1 MEDISRRSGESIEN
15 ILNFYKHPEDED
27 YDFRRLFDV
36 YISDYKWEK
45 IFNIYDIGSTGEA
58 CIIEIT
64 EEDNDNESLNNLT
77 DAVSKTKSL
86 DEMEDEYWSLVEEKN
101 SYDVLDEVNII
112 RNDEEENKNNG
123 LKSADNE
130 VTIIEFE
137 EEIEQVQEEVPLKE
151 SPVEDEKEE
160 AHVEKVPIKE
170 TKVVEDVVEE
180 ELLVDEAVDE
190 EEITN
195 VNYLSKIKEAKEL
208 LDSGAITQQKYDEL
222 KWKYL
227 DLI

>member
-1 MEDISRRSGESIEN
+1 M
-15 ILNFYKHPEDED
+15 K
-27 YDFRRLFDV
+27 
-36 YISDYKWEK
+36 
-45 IFNIYDIGSTGEA
+45 
-58 CIIEIT
+58 
-64 EEDNDNESLNNLT
+64 
-77 DAVSKTKSL
+77 
-86 DEMEDEYWSLVEEKN
+86 
-101 SYDVLDEVNII
+101 
-112 RNDEEENKNNG
+112 
-123 LKSADNE
+123 
-130 VTIIEFE
+130 
-137 EEIEQVQEEVPLKE
+137 
-151 SPVEDEKEE
+151 KEE

>member
-1 MEDISRRSGESIEN
+1 
-15 ILNFYKHPEDED
+15 
-27 YDFRRLFDV
+27 
-36 YISDYKWEK
+36 
-45 IFNIYDIGSTGEA
+45 
-58 CIIEIT
+58 
-64 EEDNDNESLNNLT
+64 
-77 DAVSKTKSL
+77 
-86 DEMEDEYWSLVEEKN
+86 MEDEYWSLVEEKN